1 MTHLGWFSAGS
12 AEARCLSFPVPRSSC
27 SAYTCGGRNEVAGHL
42 LPQRVDDVDLL
53 PGHLLPERVHDVD
66 LLPGHLLPER
76 VDEEALAWGLYQS
89 SSGSS
94 ESDDGKFCLLE
105 IVVLQKSVYV
115 TLIKLDKSILK
126 QFIQNKPNQKIFEPQ
141 SYYSNGEFSCAIIYT
156 RQQKSRNALI
166 KMEQQYLSNR

>member
-42 LPQRVDDVDLL
+42 LPQRVD
-53 PGHLLPERVHDVD
+53 DVD